1 MAADTIRIEI
11 PIETIDHT
19 EPGISNVTRRL
30 ERVGSAANQAG
41 ASAENAGRSV
51 SRFDR
56 SSERTQ
62 RSLAKWAREK
72 YEILLAAKDKVSP
85 VLTALKKSG
94 IRGIAGRT
102 WSVTVKA
109 FDLVTSPVRGILNLL
124 RNPIF
129 QAGAVLGVSIGLAD
143 TVNTYKDF
151 EAAMSQVEA
160 ISGATASDMEKLN
173 QKAKEMGATTKFTA
187 KESADAFQ
195 YMAMAGWGTEDML
208 GGIEGILN
216 LAAAS
221 GTELAT
227 TSDIVTDAL
236 TAFGM
241 KASEAGHFADVLAAA
256 SSKSNTNVSLMGE
269 TFKYAGSMAG
279 TLGYSIE
286 DIALATGLMANAG
299 IKGNMAGTALNSIFT
314 RLSTNTNGAAD
325 ALEELGIAYFNTD
338 GSARDFADV
347 LGELRD
353 ATAGY
358 TDKQKANLANTV
370 AGTYAQKGFLA
381 MLNATTEDYGKLSEA
396 VENADGAA
404 QSMAETMLDNL
415 QGSITIFQSALDGV
429 KLSLGERFA
438 PYIRSAADWLTEM
451 MPSVET
457 ALNELMDFADRKIE
471 RLQEKFREISGTD
484 EWQNADIFGKV
495 KIAWR
500 EIIADPFSEWW
511 EREGRYMIGEKA
523 SEIGNA
529 IGSGLS
535 SALLTLLGIDVSDTV
550 EEGASIGKAFASGF
564 AKGFDFDQISSK
576 LWDGIK
582 NLFSNASKLLPGGE
596 AADFSSL
603 MSAALLAKIASPLF
617 GLGGGAIRMG
627 KALFGAPAEGGASM
641 MGSLIGS
648 AGAGTGL
655 LGFGANTA
663 IRLGAGNLAGGASL
677 GAGTMGALGLGA
689 VAGGV
694 AGGASVISG
703 GLDLYK
709 AVKSENQEESSAYAE
724 SGAWKVG
731 GTMTGA
737 LAGAAIGSAIPVLG
751 TAVGALLGAGIG
763 GISGW
768 IKGNQVKEEY
778 EANLEVAQEAAAK
791 AQKVLAATGFS
802 LEEVSFET
810 DALNDAIEDTEVSA
824 EQLGAMFQEA
834 VSDKLKSKF
843 GDLHLS
849 LKEIKDTASSIVFD
863 KQIESINVFTAASQ
877 DSSNALISLQNHQMT
892 LDKMNW
898 EVNLGM
904 ELDSDAI
911 EEYKSAVNALAAQA
925 KNYLKEKHFEATAAV
940 ELLTGDGKGNTS
952 GLDLMYEGLQ
962 KQVDEV
968 NAELQRVMSDALSD
982 GVVSKTDQVTFQLGG
997 VSFEMDEASAIAEL
1011 QGKIA
1016 EITDQVSKAQEE
1028 AGFAALK
1035 IRYGGGALDVES
1047 FTSLQEELA
1056 ANVQNMNESYDN
1068 ALEVSL
1074 TNLNLQKS
1082 EGAIDEDQYAA
1093 EVQKLNDSYSA
1104 QIDELQIRVGAFQ
1117 LEAIA
1122 ENFSRELDGIL
1133 PDLEGTTSEKLM
1145 EAMDRALAIE
1155 PNAAAWTTEDI
1166 SRWFGL
1172 ESLSTETQ
1180 DAIGQLLQ
1188 KTAETIPQ
1196 KMMEAVASAELQA
1209 EDLVEKLNI
1218 QLMGGV
1224 VLEGFSDYF
1233 SNSDY
1238 SLSGYKIADGVG
1250 NAIGTADMS
1259 GINAGI
1265 DTLYGNTGAQIDATF
1280 AKSFTTAANVMVE
1293 LNWELMNPTAD
1304 ININGGGS
1312 TKVSANVQTANVQK
1326 HASGGFVTGK
1336 QLSWLAEEGYG
1347 EFVIPTNPSRRSR
1360 ALELYEQ
1367 AGVVLGVAAHSDGG
1381 YVGGSVSRASA
1392 VEYTSANNKNENV
1405 PWTYSGDMEGN
1416 YDGGMV
1422 PAYSAVS
1429 TGMEQSAERAP
1440 VQVNVSVSPEFV
1452 INSSNEQSEDGIIEA
1467 IKRHM
1472 KEIADE
1478 LGGEI
1483 AVNLMEVYSNMP
1495 RKGVQA

>member
-85 VLTALKKSG
+85 VLTALKSG

-241 KASEAGHFADVLAAA
+241 KASEAGHFADILAAA

-778 EANLEVAQEAAAK
+778 EANLEAAQEAAAK